1 MQTIIRVRA
10 FPDAKKEYIEE
21 TEPHILRVFVRE
33 PAKDNRANRKILDLV
48 ADFYTIPRNK
58 LRMIS
63 GHHGMSKMIEVLH

>member
-10 FPDAKKEYIEE
+10 FPDARKEHIEE
-21 TEPHILRVFVRE
+21 VESYILRIFVRE

>member
-33 PAKDNRANRKILDLV
+33 PAKDNRANHKILDLISH
-48 ADFYTIPRNK
+48 FYSIPRNK
-58 LRMIS
+58 LRIIS
-63 GHHGMSKMIEVLH
+63 GHHGMSKMIEIIN